1 MIFDIDKY
9 GSQFAIIADDGRKLT
24 YAELGEKVAQRAKSF
39 QRGVLQ
45 FCLCKNTIESIV
57 EYLACLEAG
66 APVVMLDATKDAE
79 TIENLRQIYKPGI
92 TKCHPD
98 LAVCLTTSGSTGSPK
113 LVRLTLRNII
123 ANAESIAE
131 YLRIDANERPITM
144 LPMYYSYGLSIINS
158 HLLKGATIL
167 LTDKSYAQRE
177 FWSFLRENEATSMS
191 GVPYTWEML
200 RRLRFMRM
208 DLPSVRTMTQAGGK
222 LNAEIALE
230 YIRWADTQNK
240 QFIVMY
246 GQTEATAR
254 MSYLPWER
262 AEEKYA
268 SIGVAIPG
276 GEFYLEENDKENSEE
291 NTENNLTPKDESQVT
306 CSNSTSLDPQSAQ
319 KQAFGQP
326 DAQSCS
332 DAQTDSSSKNSQK
345 NPKNLQGE
353 LVYRGPNVSMGYAEC
368 AEDLMKGDENHGVL
382 HTGDMARVDE
392 DGFYYITGRK
402 KRFVK
407 VWGNRCNLDQVE
419 QLVKPIT
426 TTCACAGVDDHI
438 TVFVTKEGLEKEI
451 KDLLAAKTGLNPIA
465 FAVKVVEAIPVK
477 DSGKIDYQL
486 LQTWI

>member
-1 MIFDIDKY
+1 MIFGIDTYKERI
-9 GSQFAIIADDGRKLT
+9 AIIADDGTRLT
-24 YAELGEKVAQRAKSF
+24 YGELAERVAARAKEL
-39 QRGVLQ
+39 QKGVLQ
-45 FCLCKNTIESIV
+45 FCLCRNSIESIV

-79 TIENLRQIYKPGI
+79 TIENLRQIYMPGI

-113 LVRLTLRNII
+113 LVRLTKRNIL

-131 YLRIDANERPITM
+131 YLQIDENERPITM

-167 LTDKSYAQRE
+167 LTDKTYAQRE
-177 FWSFLRENEATSMS
+177 FWNFLRENEATSMS

-200 RRLRFMRM
+200 RRLRFTRM

-230 YIRWADTQNK
+230 YIRWAKSVGK

-254 MSYLPWER
+254 MSYLPWEH

-276 GEFYLEENDKENSEE
+276 GKF
-291 NTENNLTPKDESQVT
+291 
-306 CSNSTSLDPQSAQ
+306 SLAED
-319 KQAFGQP
+319 GE
-326 DAQSCS
+326 
-332 DAQTDSSSKNSQK
+332 
-345 NPKNLQGE
+345 LIYQGE
-353 LVYRGPNVSMGYAEC
+353 NVSLGYAEC
-368 AEDLMKGDENHGVL
+368 AEDLLKGDENHGVL

-407 VWGNRCNLDQVE
+407 IWGNRCNLDQIE

-438 TVFVTKEGLEKEI
+438 TVFVTKDGLDKTI
-451 KDLLAAKTGLNPIA
+451 IDFLAPKTGLNPIA
-465 FAVKVVEAIPVK
+465 FVVKVIESIPVK
-477 DSGKIDYQL
+477 DSGKIDYPA
-486 LQTWI
+486 LQEML

>member
-1 MIFDIDKY
+1 MLIFDLSKY
-9 GSQFAIIADDGRKLT
+9 KYSVAIIADDGTRLT
-24 YAELGEKVAQRAKSF
+24 YSELAEYVAHRAKELE
-39 QRGVLQ
+39 RGVLQ
-45 FCLCKNTIESIV
+45 FCMCKNTIESVV

-66 APVVMLDATKDAE
+66 APVVLLDATKDPE
-79 TIENLRQIYKPGI
+79 TIENLRKIYKPGE

-98 LAVCLTTSGSTGSPK
+98 LALCLTTSGSTGSPK
-113 LVRLTLRNII
+113 LVRLTKRNIL

-131 YLRIDANERPITM
+131 YLQIDENERPITM

-177 FWSFLRENEATSMS
+177 FWNFLRENEATSMS

-222 LNAEIALE
+222 LNAEIAKE
-230 YIRWADTQNK
+230 YIQWAKSQGK
-240 QFIVMY
+240 RFIVMY

-254 MSYLPWER
+254 MSYLPWEK

-276 GEFYLEENDKENSEE
+276 GEF
-291 NTENNLTPKDESQVT
+291 
-306 CSNSTSLDPQSAQ
+306 SLAED
-319 KQAFGQP
+319 
-326 DAQSCS
+326 
-332 DAQTDSSSKNSQK
+332 
-345 NPKNLQGE
+345 GE
-353 LVYRGPNVSMGYAEC
+353 LIYQGANVSLGYAEC

-419 QLVKPIT
+419 QIVKPIT

-438 TVFVTKEGLEKEI
+438 TVFVTKDGLEKEI
-451 KDLLAAKTGLNPIA
+451 KDLLASKTGLNPIA
-465 FAVKVVEAIPVK
+465 FAVKVIEAIPVTP
-477 DSGKIDYQL
+477 SGKIDYPALQL
-486 LQTWI
+486 LI

>member
-9 GSQFAIIADDGRKLT
+9 AQQLAIIADDGRRLT
-24 YAELGEKVAQRAKSF
+24 YAELGDLVAIKAKSL

-79 TIENLRQIYKPGI
+79 TIENLRLIYQPGS
-92 TKCHPD
+92 TKCHLD

-113 LVRLTLRNII
+113 LVRLKLRNII

-131 YLRIDANERPITM
+131 YLHIDADERPITM

-177 FWSFLRENEATSMS
+177 FWNFLRENEATSMS

-208 DLPSVRTMTQAGGK
+208 DLPSVKTMTQAGGK
-222 LNAEIALE
+222 LNAEIAKE
-230 YIRWADTQNK
+230 YIQWAKSQGK
-240 QFIVMY
+240 RFIVMY

-254 MSYLPWER
+254 MSYLPWEK

-276 GEFYLEENDKENSEE
+276 GEF
-291 NTENNLTPKDESQVT
+291 
-306 CSNSTSLDPQSAQ
+306 SLAED
-319 KQAFGQP
+319 
-326 DAQSCS
+326 
-332 DAQTDSSSKNSQK
+332 
-345 NPKNLQGE
+345 GE
-353 LVYRGPNVSMGYAEC
+353 LVYKGENVSLGYAEC
-368 AEDLMKGDENHGVL
+368 AEDLLKGDENHGIL

-392 DGFYYITGRK
+392 DGYYYITGRK

-438 TVFVTKEGLEKEI
+438 TVFVTKDGLEKEI
-451 KDLLAAKTGLNPIA
+451 KDLLASKTGLNPIA
-465 FAVKVVEAIPVK
+465 FAVKVIEAIPVK

>member
-9 GSQFAIIADDGRKLT
+9 GSRLAIIADDGRRLT
-24 YAELGEKVAQRAKSF
+24 YADLGGLVAAKAKSL

-45 FCLCKNTIESIV
+45 FCLCKNTIENIV
-57 EYLACLEAG
+57 EYLACLKAG

-79 TIENLRQIYKPGI
+79 TIENLRQIYQPGI

-113 LVRLTLRNII
+113 LVRLTQRNII

-131 YLRIDANERPITM
+131 YLHIDADERPVTM

-177 FWSFLRENEATSMS
+177 FWNFLRENEATSMS

-208 DLPSVRTMTQAGGK
+208 DLPSVLTMTQAGGK

-230 YIRWADTQNK
+230 YIRWAKSVGK

-254 MSYLPWER
+254 MSYLPWEH

-276 GEFYLEENDKENSEE
+276 GQF
-291 NTENNLTPKDESQVT
+291 
-306 CSNSTSLDPQSAQ
+306 SLAD
-319 KQAFGQP
+319 
-326 DAQSCS
+326 D
-332 DAQTDSSSKNSQK
+332 
-345 NPKNLQGE
+345 GE
-353 LVYRGPNVSMGYAEC
+353 LVYQGENVSLGYAEC

-438 TVFVTKEGLEKEI
+438 TVFVTKDGLEQEI
-451 KDLLAAKTGLNPIA
+451 KTLLSTKTGLNPVA
-465 FAVKVVEAIPVK
+465 FQVKVIDAIPVK

>member
-1 MIFDIDKY
+1 MIFNIDEY
-9 GSQFAIIADDGRKLT
+9 GSCHAIIADDGRRLT
-24 YAELGEKVAQRAKSF
+24 YAELGELVSERSHSLQRS
-39 QRGVLQ
+39 VLQ

-113 LVRLTLRNII
+113 LVRLTQRNII

-131 YLRIDANERPITM
+131 YLHLDANEQPVTM
-144 LPMYYSYGLSIINS
+144 LPMHYSYGLSIINS

-177 FWSFLRENEATSMS
+177 FWNFLRENEATSMS

-208 DLPSVRTMTQAGGK
+208 ELPSVRTMTQAGGK
-222 LNAEIALE
+222 LNAEVALE
-230 YIRWADTQNK
+230 YIRWAKSVGK

-276 GEFYLEENDKENSEE
+276 GKF
-291 NTENNLTPKDESQVT
+291 
-306 CSNSTSLDPQSAQ
+306 SLAED
-319 KQAFGQP
+319 GE
-326 DAQSCS
+326 
-332 DAQTDSSSKNSQK
+332 
-345 NPKNLQGE
+345 LIYQGE
-353 LVYRGPNVSMGYAEC
+353 NVSLGYAEC
-368 AEDLMKGDENHGVL
+368 AKDLMKGDENHGVL

-438 TVFVTKEGLEKEI
+438 TVFVTKDGLEKEI
-451 KDLLAAKTGLNPIA
+451 KDLLANKTGLNPIA
-465 FAVKVVEAIPVK
+465 FAVKVIEAIPVTP
-477 DSGKIDYQL
+477 SGKIDYPL
-486 LQTWI
+486 LQEWL

>member
-1 MIFDIDKY
+1 MIFDINTY
-9 GSQFAIIADDGRKLT
+9 GSRLAIIEDDGTRLT
-24 YAELGEKVAQRAKSF
+24 YGELAERVVARAKEL
-39 QRGVLQ
+39 QKGVLQ
-45 FCLCKNTIESIV
+45 FCLCRNSIDSIV

-66 APVVMLDATKDAE
+66 APVVLLDATKDPE
-79 TIENLRQIYKPGI
+79 TIENLRKIYEPGE

-98 LAVCLTTSGSTGSPK
+98 LALCLTTSGSTGSPK
-113 LVRLTLRNII
+113 LVRLTKRNIL
-123 ANAESIAE
+123 ANAESIEE
-131 YLRIDANERPITM
+131 YLQIDENERPITM

-167 LTDKSYAQRE
+167 LTDKTYAQRE
-177 FWSFLRENEATSMS
+177 FWNFLKENEATSMS
-191 GVPYTWEML
+191 GVPYTWELL

-208 DLPSVRTMTQAGGK
+208 DLPFVKTMTQAGGK
-222 LNAEIALE
+222 LNAEIAKE
-230 YIRWADTQNK
+230 YIQWAKSQGK
-240 QFIVMY
+240 RFIVMY

-254 MSYLPWER
+254 MSYLPWEK

-276 GEFYLEENDKENSEE
+276 GAF
-291 NTENNLTPKDESQVT
+291 
-306 CSNSTSLDPQSAQ
+306 SLAED
-319 KQAFGQP
+319 
-326 DAQSCS
+326 
-332 DAQTDSSSKNSQK
+332 
-345 NPKNLQGE
+345 GE
-353 LVYRGPNVSMGYAEC
+353 LIYKGENVSMGYAEC
-368 AEDLMKGDENHGVL
+368 ANDLLKGDENHGIL

-451 KDLLAAKTGLNPIA
+451 KDLLASKTGLNPIA
-465 FAVKVVEAIPVK
+465 FAVKVIEAIPVK
-477 DSGKIDYQL
+477 DSGKIDYPL
-486 LQTWI
+486 LQEWL

>member
-9 GSQFAIIADDGRKLT
+9 GSRLAIIADDGRRLT
-24 YAELGEKVAQRAKSF
+24 YAQLGELVAAKAKSL

-45 FCLCKNTIESIV
+45 FCMCKNTIESVV

-79 TIENLRQIYKPGI
+79 TIENLRQIYKPGS

-113 LVRLTLRNII
+113 LVRLTQRNII

-131 YLRIDANERPITM
+131 YLHIDANERPVTM

-158 HLLKGATIL
+158 HLLNGATIL

-177 FWSFLRENEATSMS
+177 FWNFLRENEATSMS

-230 YIRWADTQNK
+230 YIRWAKSVGK

-276 GEFYLEENDKENSEE
+276 GTF
-291 NTENNLTPKDESQVT
+291 
-306 CSNSTSLDPQSAQ
+306 SLADD
-319 KQAFGQP
+319 GE
-326 DAQSCS
+326 
-332 DAQTDSSSKNSQK
+332 
-345 NPKNLQGE
+345 LIYQGE
-353 LVYRGPNVSMGYAEC
+353 NVSLGYAEC

-426 TTCACAGVDDHI
+426 TTCACAGVDDNI
-438 TVFVTKEGLEKEI
+438 TVFVTKDGLEKEV
-451 KDLLAAKTGLNPIA
+451 KDLLASKTGLNPIA
-465 FAVKVVEAIPVK
+465 FAVKVIDAIPVK

>member
-1 MIFDIDKY
+1 MIFGIDTYK
-9 GSQFAIIADDGRKLT
+9 SRLAIIADDGTRLM
-24 YAELGEKVAQRAKSF
+24 YGELAERVAARAKEL

-45 FCLCKNTIESIV
+45 FCLCRNSTESIV

-66 APVVMLDATKDAE
+66 APVVMLDANKDAE
-79 TIENLRQIYKPGI
+79 TIENLRQIYQPGTTI
-92 TKCHPD
+92 CHPD

-113 LVRLTLRNII
+113 LVRLRKRNII
-123 ANAESIAE
+123 SNAESIAE
-131 YLRIDANERPITM
+131 YLHIDEHERPITM
-144 LPMYYSYGLSIINS
+144 LPMCYSYGLSIINS

-177 FWSFLRENEATSMS
+177 FWNFLRENEATSMS

-200 RRLRFMRM
+200 RRLRFMQM
-208 DLPSVRTMTQAGGK
+208 DLPSVKTMTQAGGK

-230 YIRWADTQNK
+230 YIRWAKSVGK

-276 GEFYLEENDKENSEE
+276 GTF
-291 NTENNLTPKDESQVT
+291 
-306 CSNSTSLDPQSAQ
+306 SLAED
-319 KQAFGQP
+319 GE
-326 DAQSCS
+326 
-332 DAQTDSSSKNSQK
+332 
-345 NPKNLQGE
+345 LIYQGE
-353 LVYRGPNVSMGYAEC
+353 NVSLGYAEC

-392 DGFYYITGRK
+392 DGFYYIIGRK

-451 KDLLAAKTGLNPIA
+451 KDLLASKTGLNPIA
-465 FAVKVVEAIPVK
+465 FAVKVIEAIPVK

>member
-9 GSQFAIIADDGRKLT
+9 GSRLAIIADDDRRLT
-24 YAELGEKVAQRAKSF
+24 YAELGELVAQRSHSL

-57 EYLACLEAG
+57 EYLACLVAG

-131 YLRIDANERPITM
+131 YLHIDANEQPITM

-177 FWSFLRENEATSMS
+177 FWNFLRENEATSMS

-230 YIRWADTQNK
+230 YIRWAKSVGK

-276 GEFYLEENDKENSEE
+276 GQFLLAD
-291 NTENNLTPKDESQVT
+291 D
-306 CSNSTSLDPQSAQ
+306 
-319 KQAFGQP
+319 
-326 DAQSCS
+326 
-332 DAQTDSSSKNSQK
+332 
-345 NPKNLQGE
+345 GE
-353 LVYRGPNVSMGYAEC
+353 LVFQGENVSLGYAES

-419 QLVKPIT
+419 QIVKSVT
-426 TTCACAGVDDHI
+426 TSCACAGVDDKI
-438 TVFVTKEGLEKEI
+438 TVFTTTDGLEQEI
-451 KDLLAAKTGLNPIA
+451 KTLLSTKTGLNPVA
-465 FAVKVVEAIPVK
+465 FAVKVIESIPVK

>member
-1 MIFDIDKY
+1 MIFDIDTY
-9 GSQFAIIADDGRKLT
+9 GSRLAIIADDGRRLT
-24 YAELGEKVAQRAKSF
+24 YAELGDLVATKAKSL

-79 TIENLRQIYKPGI
+79 TIENLRQIYQPGI

-123 ANAESIAE
+123 ANAKSIAK
-131 YLRIDANERPITM
+131 YLHIDTNERPITM

-177 FWSFLRENEATSMS
+177 FWNFLRENVATSMS

-230 YIRWADTQNK
+230 YIRWAKSVGK

-276 GEFYLEENDKENSEE
+276 GEF
-291 NTENNLTPKDESQVT
+291 
-306 CSNSTSLDPQSAQ
+306 SLAED
-319 KQAFGQP
+319 GE
-326 DAQSCS
+326 
-332 DAQTDSSSKNSQK
+332 
-345 NPKNLQGE
+345 LIYQGE
-353 LVYRGPNVSMGYAEC
+353 NVSLGYAEC
-368 AEDLMKGDENHGVL
+368 AVDLMKGDENHGVL

-438 TVFVTKEGLEKEI
+438 TVFVTKDGLEKEI
-451 KDLLAAKTGLNPIA
+451 KDLLASKTGLNPIA
-465 FAVKVVEAIPVK
+465 FQVKVIDAIPVK

>member
-1 MIFDIDKY
+1 MVFGIEKY
-9 GSQFAIIADDGRKLT
+9 GQQLAIIADDGRKLT
-24 YAELGEKVAQRAKSF
+24 YAELGELVGQRAKSL

-57 EYLACLEAG
+57 EYLACLESG

-79 TIENLRQIYKPGI
+79 TIENLRQIYQPGTTI
-92 TKCHPD
+92 CHPD

-113 LVRLTLRNII
+113 LVRLTLRNIL

-131 YLRIDANERPITM
+131 YLHIDANERPITM

-177 FWSFLRENEATSMS
+177 FWNFLRENEATSMS

-230 YIRWADTQNK
+230 YIRWAKSVGK

-254 MSYLPWER
+254 MSYLPWEN

-268 SIGVAIPG
+268 SIGVAIPRG
-276 GEFYLEENDKENSEE
+276 QFSLAEDGELIY
-291 NTENNLTPKDESQVT
+291 
-306 CSNSTSLDPQSAQ
+306 
-319 KQAFGQP
+319 
-326 DAQSCS
+326 
-332 DAQTDSSSKNSQK
+332 
-345 NPKNLQGE
+345 QGE
-353 LVYRGPNVSMGYAEC
+353 NVSLGYAEC
-368 AEDLMKGDENHGVL
+368 AEDLIKGDENHGVL

-419 QLVKPIT
+419 QIVKSVT
-426 TTCACAGVDDHI
+426 TSCACAGVDDKI
-438 TVFVTKEGLEKEI
+438 TVFTTTDGLEQEI
-451 KDLLAAKTGLNPIA
+451 KTLLSTKTGLNPVA
-465 FAVKVVEAIPVK
+465 FQVKVIDAIPVK

-486 LQTWI
+486 LQTCI

>member
-9 GSQFAIIADDGRKLT
+9 VQQLAIIADDGRRLT
-24 YAELGEKVAQRAKSF
+24 YAELGDLVATKAKSL

-45 FCLCKNTIESIV
+45 FCLCKNTIEGIV

-79 TIENLRQIYKPGI
+79 SIENLRQIYKPV
-92 TKCHPD
+92 TTRCHPD

-144 LPMYYSYGLSIINS
+144 LPMYYSYGLSIVNS

-177 FWSFLRENEATSMS
+177 FWNFLRENEATSMS

-230 YIRWADTQNK
+230 YIRWAKSVGK

-254 MSYLPWER
+254 MSYLPWKR

-276 GEFYLEENDKENSEE
+276 GKF
-291 NTENNLTPKDESQVT
+291 
-306 CSNSTSLDPQSAQ
+306 SLADD
-319 KQAFGQP
+319 GE
-326 DAQSCS
+326 
-332 DAQTDSSSKNSQK
+332 
-345 NPKNLQGE
+345 LIYQGE
-353 LVYRGPNVSMGYAEC
+353 NVSLGYAEC

-382 HTGDMARVDE
+382 HTGDMARADE

-451 KDLLAAKTGLNPIA
+451 KDLLASKTGLNPIA
-465 FAVKVVEAIPVK
+465 FAVKVIEAIPVK

>member
-9 GSQFAIIADDGRKLT
+9 GSRLAIIADDGTRLT
-24 YAELGEKVAQRAKSF
+24 YDELTERVVARAKEL
-39 QRGVLQ
+39 QRGILQ

-66 APVVMLDATKDAE
+66 APVVLLDATKDAE
-79 TIENLRQIYKPGI
+79 TIENLRKIYKPGE

-98 LAVCLTTSGSTGSPK
+98 LTLCLATSGSTGSPK
-113 LVRLTLRNII
+113 LVRLTKRNIL

-131 YLRIDANERPITM
+131 YLQIDENERPITM

-177 FWSFLRENEATSMS
+177 FWNFLRESEATSMS

-222 LNAEIALE
+222 LNAEIAKE
-230 YIRWADTQNK
+230 YIQWAKSQGK
-240 QFIVMY
+240 RFIVMY

-254 MSYLPWER
+254 MSYLPWEK

-276 GEFYLEENDKENSEE
+276 GTF
-291 NTENNLTPKDESQVT
+291 
-306 CSNSTSLDPQSAQ
+306 SLAED
-319 KQAFGQP
+319 GE
-326 DAQSCS
+326 
-332 DAQTDSSSKNSQK
+332 
-345 NPKNLQGE
+345 LIYQGE
-353 LVYRGPNVSMGYAEC
+353 NVSLGYAEC

-407 VWGNRCNLDQVE
+407 VWGNRCNLDAVE
-419 QLVKPIT
+419 QIVKQIT
-426 TTCACAGVDDHI
+426 SSCAVVGVDDQI
-438 TVFVTKEGLEKEI
+438 TVFVTQEGLEKEI
-451 KDLLAAKTGLNPIA
+451 KDLLASKTGLNPIA
-465 FAVKVVEAIPVK
+465 FQVKQIEAIPVK
-477 DSGKIDYQL
+477 ESGKIDYQL
-486 LQTWI
+486 LQQWI

>member
-1 MIFDIDKY
+1 MIKKRYIICLCRFFFVSLQRILCAYMKLLENIVNIDKDRL
-9 GSQFAIIADDGRKLT
+9 AIISDTGERLT
-24 YAELGEKVAQRAKSF
+24 YSELVERVSTRAKELD
-39 QRGVLQ
+39 RGVLQ
-45 FCLCKNTIESIV
+45 FCLCRNSIESIV

-66 APVVMLDATKDAE
+66 APVVLLDATKDPE
-79 TIENLRQIYKPGI
+79 TIENLRKIYKPGE

-98 LAVCLTTSGSTGSPK
+98 LALCLTTSGSTGSPK
-113 LVRLTLRNII
+113 LVRLTKRNIL

-131 YLRIDANERPITM
+131 YLQIDENERPITM

-167 LTDKSYAQRE
+167 LTDKTYAQRE
-177 FWSFLRENEATSMS
+177 FWNFLRENEATSMS

-230 YIRWADTQNK
+230 YIRWAKSVGK

-276 GEFYLEENDKENSEE
+276 GKF
-291 NTENNLTPKDESQVT
+291 
-306 CSNSTSLDPQSAQ
+306 SLADD
-319 KQAFGQP
+319 GE
-326 DAQSCS
+326 
-332 DAQTDSSSKNSQK
+332 
-345 NPKNLQGE
+345 LIYQGE
-353 LVYRGPNVSMGYAEC
+353 NVSLGYAEC

-451 KDLLAAKTGLNPIA
+451 KDLLASKTGLNPIA
-465 FAVKVVEAIPVK
+465 FAVKVIDAIPVK